1 MSEPTPTDQE
11 QGQDLITRLRDYD
24 RQQNAAWQVFTR
36 QFDRE
41 NPAPPAP
48 RAWQWLPFAMVPF
61 AVLGL
66 SGAFLSA
73 LRTAPVF
80 TYIAQQFYGETGAA
94 VSGAISSL
102 EGLVATL
109 VVDGAAVAFRFA
121 MVVYN
126 TSGNAAQKEISAWV
140 NRGFYFAFASQVI
153 TNLYAV
159 MDVAT
164 ALPDAAKKVAEIA
177 IMVVAALSGII
188 IAFATGDIL
197 GHQWIASQSKRQ
209 ELERAYQAAVAER
222 DEKRM
227 AAWSRKKARLGVQEP
242 IEDSR
247 RDSRNSRIGQN
258 EANSSGASS
267 ESSSKRLYPVH
278 WKVLAYLRDHPEAV
292 DLPRAELARLAGIGS
307 AGMASEAVRAMQ
319 DDPTLLERIPPS
331 GNGHRKTE

>member
-1 MSEPTPTDQE
+1 MNEQQSLPQQPSDLLNALNQFERDQ
-11 QGQDLITRLRDYD
+11 L
-24 RQQNAAWQVFTR
+24 AAWRVFTR
-36 QFDRE
+36 QFERE
-41 NPAPPAP
+41 NPPPAAP
-48 RAWQWLPFAMVPF
+48 RAWQWLPFAMLPF

-80 TYIAQQFYGETGAA
+80 AYIAQQFYAGAGAEAPGSFSA
-94 VSGAISSL
+94 V

-126 TSGNAAQKEISAWV
+126 ARADAQAEISRWV

-164 ALPDAAKKVAEIA
+164 ALPDTAKKVAELA

-197 GHQWIASQSKRQ
+197 GHQWLASQARRR
-209 ELERAYQAAVAER
+209 ELEESYRAAVAER
-222 DEKRM
+222 DEKRA
-227 AAWSRKKARLGVQEP
+227 AAWARKKARLGVREP
-242 IEDSR
+242 GEDSR
-247 RDSRNSRIGQN
+247 HDSRNSRKRP
-258 EANSSGASS
+258 ESTAPSS
-267 ESSSKRLYPVH
+267 EDSRSSRKLYPVH
-278 WKVLAYLRDHPEAV
+278 WKVIDYLRIHPEAQ
-292 DLPRAELARLAGIGS
+292 DMPRAELARLAGIAS
-307 AGMASEAVRAMQ
+307 AGMASEAVRAVREN
-319 DDPTLLERIPPS
+319 PALLRQTPN
-331 GNGHRKTE
+331 GNGHFQESQEEE

>member
-1 MSEPTPTDQE
+1 MPEPTPENGPDQE
-11 QGQDLITRLRDYD
+11 QDLVARLRDYD

-41 NPAPPAP
+41 NPVPPAP

-80 TYIAQQFYGETGAA
+80 AYIAQQFYGETGAA

-126 TSGNAAQKEISAWV
+126 ADGNAQKEISAWV

-197 GHQWIASQSKRQ
+197 GHQWLGSQSKRR

-222 DEKRM
+222 DERRM
-227 AAWSRKKARLGVQEP
+227 AAWSRKKAKLGVREP
-242 IEDSR
+242 GEVSALSARTRTDNADKDEGASARGRTARTDEGPGPAEQRAIAWLSEHPAD
-247 RDSRNSRIGQN
+247 RDLPVRQLADRIGVSKTVV
-258 EANSSGASS
+258 ADARRRVLSS
-267 ESSSKRLYPVH
+267 
-278 WKVLAYLRDHPEAV
+278 
-292 DLPRAELARLAGIGS
+292 
-307 AGMASEAVRAMQ
+307 
-319 DDPTLLERIPPS
+319 
-331 GNGHRKTE
+331 NGHHRQDAKEDAS